1 MSEKIAIAM
10 NADGLFDLVPTTG
23 LHSLD
28 SSQKID
34 SLMEVKTLDV
44 AERYLE
50 LWNNTNTKR
59 GVAFLLKLH
68 QHEHPYNSRLEGPLL
83 TKFIKT
89 YG

>member
-1 MSEKIAIAM
+1 
-10 NADGLFDLVPTTG
+10 
-23 LHSLD
+23 
-28 SSQKID
+28 
-34 SLMEVKTLDV
+34 MEVKDLDV
-44 AERYLE
+44 AERYVQ
-50 LWNNTNTKR
+50 LWNNTKTQS